1 MKSPVFCCNRVRK
14 MQDRSCS
21 DCVTVKWEEEK
32 WQCQQSSSQHCG
44 ADRLLTQLVLHLS
57 LFDIIPVNQ
66 LIPRASIQLVFRVLQ
81 MKFPA
86 DFRVNKRGKEK
97 ERRRMILNKIQWVI
111 RSRDISSKQRDTHAY
126 GLHAV
131 ERGSRR
137 AGIFTSIEFL
147 AEENKIFSASWC
159 DVILHR
165 HHHPTHLFR
174 SFISVLER
182 SFTTN
187 NLSQIATASILH
199 CVACCCE
206 PNKTVFELLIIFI
219 LHLGNPQHLGEEKCF
234 STIDWI
240 QQSSRRRVN
249 AIDWKKSSSAEPL
262 GGD

>member
-1 MKSPVFCCNRVRK
+1 
-14 MQDRSCS
+14 
-21 DCVTVKWEEEK
+21 
-32 WQCQQSSSQHCG
+32 
-44 ADRLLTQLVLHLS
+44 
-57 LFDIIPVNQ
+57 
-66 LIPRASIQLVFRVLQ
+66 
-81 MKFPA
+81 
-86 DFRVNKRGKEK
+86 
-97 ERRRMILNKIQWVI
+97 MILNKIQWVI

-199 CVACCCE
+199 CVACCCWAKQNGLWIINYFYTTDISGILNTWE
-206 PNKTVFELLIIFI
+206 RRKVF
-219 LHLGNPQHLGEEKCF
+219 
-234 STIDWI
+234 
-240 QQSSRRRVN
+240 QQSIEFSKAAEEEWMRS
-249 AIDWKKSSSAEPL
+249 IEKKSSSAEPL